1 MKSSRTAQPA
11 YFCPSLPRCK
21 FDLQIRSK
29 CDERGHSWTPARP
42 SSSLSRDTGS
52 AHNFWPLSRASCCM
66 IIIADPALCVFARA
80 RVSVRACACVRGPA
94 GAETSRVLLLLQL
107 WLVCRVLV
115 WHYFPLFGF
124 RRRSICCGK
133 MEFLNLVQSFPLLVW
148 PAAIAPDNISQIYA
162 VHKYFSRAW

>member
-1 MKSSRTAQPA
+1 MNSSRTARPA

-66 IIIADPALCVFARA
+66 IIRADPALCLCTHARSSWGRKQQSSASAAAVAGMQSPSLALFSTVLIQEEEYLLWENGVFEL
-80 RVSVRACACVRGPA
+80 
-94 GAETSRVLLLLQL
+94 GAELPVACLACSHRPGQHLADLR
-107 WLVCRVLV
+107 C
-115 WHYFPLFGF
+115 
-124 RRRSICCGK
+124 
-133 MEFLNLVQSFPLLVW
+133 
-148 PAAIAPDNISQIYA
+148 A
-162 VHKYFSRAW
+162 